1 MTEFAAGKFNRVL
14 ARQLLSPFYMEIL
27 RPEQQV
33 MQAAL
38 QVRSARAE
46 LLAGNVANA
55 DTPGYVARDLKFD
68 AAMEQVMD
76 AGNSQDTPSSS
87 SDSIVNPENLRFDSN
102 DVDVN
107 QQLAKSYENSLGYV
121 ATLKLY
127 GDSMNRITSATSGN

>member
-1 MTEFAAGKFNRVL
+1 
-14 ARQLLSPFYMEIL
+14 MEIL
-27 RPEQQV
+27 RPEQQI

-68 AAMEQVMD
+68 AAMDQVLSSDGQD
-76 AGNSQDTPSSS
+76 AAS
-87 SDSIVNPENLRFDSN
+87 SDSIAKPENLRFDSN

-107 QQLAKSYENSLGYV
+107 QQLAKSYENSMSYV

-127 GDSMNRITSATSGN
+127 GDSMNRMVSATNSN

>member
-1 MTEFAAGKFNRVL
+1 
-14 ARQLLSPFYMEIL
+14 MEIL
-27 RPEQQV
+27 RPEQQI

-46 LLAGNVANA
+46 ILAGNVANA

-68 AAMEQVMD
+68 SALDQMLNE
-76 AGNSQDTPSSS
+76 GGKDTPSS
-87 SDSIVNPENLRFDSN
+87 DSIATPENLRFDRN

-107 QQLAKSYENSLGYV
+107 QQLAKSYDNSLGYV

-127 GDSMNRITSATSGN
+127 GDSMNRITIATNSN

>member
-1 MTEFAAGKFNRVL
+1 
-14 ARQLLSPFYMEIL
+14 MEIL

-46 LLAGNVANA
+46 LLAGNGANA

-68 AAMEQVMD
+68 AAMDQVM
-76 AGNSQDTPSSS
+76 GSGGQDLPFS
-87 SDSIVNPENLRFDSN
+87 SDSIVKPENHRFDAN

-107 QQLAKSYENSLGYV
+107 QQLAKSYQNSLSYV

-127 GDSMNRITSATSGN
+127 GDSMNRVPSTSWGENWFVRPPWNP

>member
-1 MTEFAAGKFNRVL
+1 
-14 ARQLLSPFYMEIL
+14 MEIL

-68 AAMEQVMD
+68 AAMEQVMG

-127 GDSMNRITSATSGN
+127 GDSMNRITSATS

>member
-1 MTEFAAGKFNRVL
+1 
-14 ARQLLSPFYMEIL
+14 MEIL

-68 AAMEQVMD
+68 AAMDQVMD
-76 AGNSQDTPSSS
+76 AGGNQDTSVSS
-87 SDSIVNPENLRFDSN
+87 SDAIVKPENLRFDSN

-107 QQLAKSYENSLGYV
+107 QQLAKSYENSLSYV

-127 GDSMNRITSATSGN
+127 GDSMNRITAATNSN

>member
-1 MTEFAAGKFNRVL
+1 MTEFTAGKFTFVL
-14 ARQLLSPFYMEIL
+14 ARLLLPFPRMEIL

-68 AAMEQVMD
+68 TAMDQVMASGGND
-76 AGNSQDTPSSS
+76 ASS
-87 SDSIVNPENLRFDSN
+87 SDSIVKPENLRFDNN
-102 DVDVN
+102 DADVN
-107 QQLAKSYENSLGYV
+107 QQLAKSYDNSLSYV

-127 GDSMNRITSATSGN
+127 GDSMNRIVTATSGN

>member
-1 MTEFAAGKFNRVL
+1 
-14 ARQLLSPFYMEIL
+14 MEIL

-38 QVRSARAE
+38 QVQSARAE

-68 AAMEQVMD
+68 AALDQVM
-76 AGNSQDTPSSS
+76 NSRSQGASTS
-87 SDSIVNPENLRFDSN
+87 SDSVITPENLNFDHN
-102 DVDVN
+102 DVDVI
-107 QQLAKSYENSLGYV
+107 QQLAKSSDNSFSYV

-127 GDSMNRITSATSGN
+127 GDSMNRVISATSSS

>member
-1 MTEFAAGKFNRVL
+1 
-14 ARQLLSPFYMEIL
+14 MEIL

-55 DTPGYVARDLKFD
+55 DTPGYIARDLKFD
-68 AAMEQVMD
+68 AAMDQVLGSPGQD
-76 AGNSQDTPSSS
+76 AAS
-87 SDSIVNPENLRFDSN
+87 SDSIVKPENLRFDSN
-102 DVDVN
+102 DVDVD
-107 QQLAKSYENSLGYV
+107 QQLAKSYENSLSYV

-127 GDSMNRITSATSGN
+127 GDSMNRIVNATSNN

>member
-1 MTEFAAGKFNRVL
+1 
-14 ARQLLSPFYMEIL
+14 MEIL

-68 AAMEQVMD
+68 AAMDQMMD
-76 AGNSQDTPSSS
+76 SGSHGRPSS
-87 SDSIVNPENLRFDSN
+87 DAILKPENLRFDSN

-107 QQLAKSYENSLGYV
+107 QQLGKSYENSLSYV

-127 GDSMNRITSATSGN
+127 GDSMNRIVTATSSN

>member
-1 MTEFAAGKFNRVL
+1 MQEFGTGKFIHVL
-14 ARQLLSPFYMEIL
+14 AQLLLSHFCMEIL

-38 QVRSARAE
+38 QVRSARAQ

-68 AAMEQVMD
+68 AAMDQVMD
-76 AGNSQDTPSSS
+76 GGSNQDAPVS
-87 SDSIVNPENLRFDSN
+87 SDSILKPENLRFDSN

-107 QQLAKSYENSLGYV
+107 QQLAKSYDNSLNYV

-127 GDSMNRITSATSGN
+127 GDSMNRVVTAATSN

>member
-1 MTEFAAGKFNRVL
+1 
-14 ARQLLSPFYMEIL
+14 MEIL

-55 DTPGYVARDLKFD
+55 DTPGYIARDLNFD
-68 AAMEQVMD
+68 SAMDQMLD
-76 AGNSQDTPSSS
+76 GGDQASTPSST
-87 SDSIVNPENLRFDSN
+87 DSLSNPENLRFDSN

-107 QQLAKSYENSLGYV
+107 QQLAKSYDNSLGYV

-127 GDSMNRITSATSGN
+127 GDSMNRIVSATNSN

>member
-1 MTEFAAGKFNRVL
+1 
-14 ARQLLSPFYMEIL
+14 MEIL

-68 AAMEQVMD
+68 AAMDQVV
-76 AGNSQDTPSSS
+76 NSGSPEAAS
-87 SDSIVNPENLRFDSN
+87 SDAIVKPENLRFDSN

-107 QQLAKSYENSLGYV
+107 QQLAKSYQNSLSYV

-127 GDSMNRITSATSGN
+127 GDSMNRIVSATQP

>member
-1 MTEFAAGKFNRVL
+1 
-14 ARQLLSPFYMEIL
+14 MEIL

-55 DTPGYVARDLKFD
+55 DTPGYVARDLNFD
-68 AAMEQVMD
+68 SAMDQMLDGGEQAGSASSTD
-76 AGNSQDTPSSS
+76 AL
-87 SDSIVNPENLRFDSN
+87 VNPENLRFDSN

-107 QQLAKSYENSLGYV
+107 QQLAKSYDNSLNYV

-127 GDSMNRITSATSGN
+127 GDSMNRMVTASNSN

>member
-1 MTEFAAGKFNRVL
+1 
-14 ARQLLSPFYMEIL
+14 MEIL
-27 RPEQQV
+27 RPEQKV

-38 QVRSARAE
+38 QVRSVRAE

-68 AAMEQVMD
+68 AAMTQVMD
-76 AGNSQDTPSSS
+76 SSGQDSPTPS
-87 SDSIVNPENLRFDSN
+87 DAIVKPENLRFDSN

-107 QQLAKSYENSLGYV
+107 QQLAKSYENQLSYV

-127 GDSMNRITSATSGN
+127 GDSMNRIVSATASN

>member
-1 MTEFAAGKFNRVL
+1 MDGKFIRLL
-14 ARQLLSPFYMEIL
+14 AQLLLSLFCMEIL

-68 AAMEQVMD
+68 AAVDQVLDSGGQD
-76 AGNSQDTPSSS
+76 AAV
-87 SDSIVNPENLRFDSN
+87 SDSIVKPENLRFDSN

-107 QQLAKSYENSLGYV
+107 QQLAKSYANSLSYV

-127 GDSMNRITSATSGN
+127 GDSMNRLVSATSSN

>member
-1 MTEFAAGKFNRVL
+1 
-14 ARQLLSPFYMEIL
+14 MEIL

-68 AAMEQVMD
+68 AALNQVMSS
-76 AGNSQDTPSSS
+76 GSQGVPTS
-87 SDSIVNPENLRFDSN
+87 SDSVITAENLNFDRN

-107 QQLAKSYENSLGYV
+107 QQLAKSFDNSLSYV

-127 GDSMNRITSATSGN
+127 GDSMNRVLSATSSS

>member
-1 MTEFAAGKFNRVL
+1 MAEFAAGKFIGIL
-14 ARQLLSPFYMEIL
+14 ARLLLSPSCMEIL

-46 LLAGNVANA
+46 LLASNVANA

-68 AAMEQVMD
+68 AAMDQVL
-76 AGNSQDTPSSS
+76 GSSSQDTPSS
-87 SDSIVNPENLRFDSN
+87 DSIVKPENLRFDSN
-102 DVDVN
+102 DVNVN
-107 QQLAKSYENSLGYV
+107 QQLAKSYENSLSYV

-127 GDSMNRITSATSGN
+127 GDSMNRVISATNSN

>member
-1 MTEFAAGKFNRVL
+1 
-14 ARQLLSPFYMEIL
+14 MEIL

-55 DTPGYVARDLKFD
+55 DTPGYVARELKFD
-68 AAMEQVMD
+68 AAMDQVLDSSGQD
-76 AGNSQDTPSSS
+76 AAS
-87 SDSIVNPENLRFDSN
+87 SDSIVTPENLGFDSN

-107 QQLAKSYENSLGYV
+107 QQLAKSYENSLSYV

-127 GDSMNRITSATSGN
+127 GDSMNRISAATNSN

>member
-1 MTEFAAGKFNRVL
+1 MAEIAAGKFIAVL
-14 ARQLLSPFYMEIL
+14 ARLLLSLSCMEIL

-68 AAMEQVMD
+68 AAMDQVL
-76 AGNSQDTPSSS
+76 NSSGQDSAS
-87 SDSIVNPENLRFDSN
+87 SDSIVKPENLRFDSN

-107 QQLAKSYENSLGYV
+107 QQLAKSYENSLSYV

-127 GDSMNRITSATSGN
+127 GDSMNRIVSATSN

>member
-1 MTEFAAGKFNRVL
+1 
-14 ARQLLSPFYMEIL
+14 MEIL

-38 QVRSARAE
+38 QVRSVRAE

-68 AAMEQVMD
+68 AAMDQVIE
-76 AGNSQDTPSSS
+76 AGRSQDAPVSS
-87 SDSIVNPENLRFDSN
+87 SDSIVKPENLRFDSN

-107 QQLAKSYENSLGYV
+107 QQLAKSYENSLSYV

-127 GDSMNRITSATSGN
+127 GDSMNRITTATSSS

>member
-1 MTEFAAGKFNRVL
+1 
-14 ARQLLSPFYMEIL
+14 MEIL

-38 QVRSARAE
+38 QVRSVRAE

-68 AAMEQVMD
+68 AAMDQAIY
-76 AGNSQDTPSSS
+76 AGSNQDSPVSS
-87 SDSIVNPENLRFDSN
+87 SDALVNPENLRFDSN

-107 QQLAKSYENSLGYV
+107 QQLAKSYENQLSYV

-127 GDSMNRITSATSGN
+127 GDSMNRIVSATASN

>member
-1 MTEFAAGKFNRVL
+1 MDGKFIRVL
-14 ARQLLSPFYMEIL
+14 ARLLLPSFCMEIL

-68 AAMEQVMD
+68 AAMDQVME
-76 AGNSQDTPSSS
+76 AGSSQDAPLSS
-87 SDSIVNPENLRFDSN
+87 SDAIVKPENLRFDSN

-107 QQLAKSYENSLGYV
+107 QQLAKSYENSLSYV

-127 GDSMNRITSATSGN
+127 GDSMNRITTATSSS